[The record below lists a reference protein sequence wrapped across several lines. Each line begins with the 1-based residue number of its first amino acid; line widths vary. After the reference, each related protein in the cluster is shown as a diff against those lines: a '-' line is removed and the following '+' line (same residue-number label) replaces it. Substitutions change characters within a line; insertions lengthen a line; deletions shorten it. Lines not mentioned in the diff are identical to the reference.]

1 MKKINVAVLGANG
14 RMGVEISHLL
24 FTSKDF
30 SAALAYSR
38 HNSVEGY
45 KQSTKSLDKKK
56 FKNIDVIIDFTQPEF
71 FSEALSLAAEL
82 KIPIV
87 SGTTG
92 IGSEQQKK
100 IKMASKKTAVLWAP
114 NMSLGVAVL
123 SKALGVFTKLK
134 GFDFQIEEFH
144 HKHKKDKPSGTA
156 LFLQKKLDEV
166 VGQKNPEP
174 LAIRGGGIFGVHK
187 VYALSD
193 CETIEFTHSALN
205 RTVFAQGALTA
216 ARWIVGKK
224 PGNYAMRDV
233 LL

>member
-1 MKKINVAVLGANG
+1 MKKINVAVLGASG
-14 RMGVEISHLL
+14 RMGKEISQLIV
-24 FTSKDF
+24 TSKDL
-30 SAALAYSR
+30 SPALAFSR
-38 HNSVEGY
+38 QKSVDGY
-45 KQSTKSLDKKK
+45 KQSIQSLDKKK
-56 FKNIDVIIDFTQPEF
+56 FKNIDVIVDFTQPEF
-71 FSEALSLAAEL
+71 FELALSLAAEL

-87 SGTTG
+87 TGTTG
-92 IGSEQQKK
+92 ISSEQQKY
-100 IKMASKKTAVLWAP
+100 IKTASKKTAVLWAP

-123 SKALGVFTKLK
+123 SEALSVFAKLK

-174 LAIRGGGIFGVHK
+174 LAIRGGGIYGVHK
-187 VYALSD
+187 VHAMSD
-193 CETIEFTHSALN
+193 CETLEFTHSALN

-224 PGNYAMRDV
+224 PGSYAMRDV
-233 LL
+233 LI